1 MTTDRPIRLMLIDD
15 HEVVR
20 EGIEAM
26 LAVEKDIEVVA
37 SVSSGNEALAA
48 MGKSS
53 PEVVLLDM
61 RMPNQDGLEVLGL
74 LLAANR
80 DLSVLML
87 SSADGDEAIFRALK
101 AGAVGYLLK
110 NTSRAALATAIRSA
124 RSGKVRPS
132 EFVAQRLVDRAL
144 TPPPSAREVDV
155 LRRMALGESNKEIS
169 IAMGI
174 SESTVKNHIH
184 SLLGKLGAADRTQAV
199 LLAMQR
205 GIISSL

>member
-1 MTTDRPIRLMLIDD
+1 MNTDRPIRLMLIDD

-37 SVSSGNEALAA
+37 SVGSGNEALAA
-48 MGKSS
+48 MSNAA

-80 DLSVLML
+80 GLSVLIL
-87 SSADGDEAIFRALK
+87 SSADGDESIFRALK

-110 NTSRAALATAIRSA
+110 NTSRPA
-124 RSGKVRPS
+124 R
-132 EFVAQRLVDRAL
+132 L
-144 TPPPSAREVDV
+144 
-155 LRRMALGESNKEIS
+155 
-169 IAMGI
+169 
-174 SESTVKNHIH
+174 
-184 SLLGKLGAADRTQAV
+184 
-199 LLAMQR
+199 
-205 GIISSL
+205 ISSPSKTPSRLTTPACRGNPASETPICVNFKKRGNCCASLS